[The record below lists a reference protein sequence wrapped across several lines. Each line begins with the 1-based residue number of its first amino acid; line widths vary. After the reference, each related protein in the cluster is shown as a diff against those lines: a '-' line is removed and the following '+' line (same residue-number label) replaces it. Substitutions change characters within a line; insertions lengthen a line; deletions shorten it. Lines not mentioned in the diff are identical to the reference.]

1 MISATRSVESLVV
14 VVVVVS
20 SAALISLSHL
30 IPPTQIRPLITSH
43 SIDVA
48 LLRKILH
55 AIPIPLLEVPPWI
68 LLMLI

>member
-14 VVVVVS
+14 VVVA
-20 SAALISLSHL
+20 SAALICLSHL
-30 IPPTQIRPLITSH
+30 IPATQIRLLITSH
-43 SIDVA
+43 SIVVA